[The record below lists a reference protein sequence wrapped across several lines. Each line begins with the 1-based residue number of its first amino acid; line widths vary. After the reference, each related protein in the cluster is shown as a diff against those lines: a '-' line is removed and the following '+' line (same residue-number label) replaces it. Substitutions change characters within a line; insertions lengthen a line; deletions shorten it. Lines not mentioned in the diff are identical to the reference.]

1 MIEFTEITAIS
12 REMHRS
18 RRSFRWDVSQYRFF
32 FVDGTDARAQSCDY
46 FLSHSSPGIP
56 TRGLPSSRM
65 NDRRGDVDTRSSISW
80 RHVGGDSGARR
91 SCYDR
96 ATVMWPIGT
105 RHNRHRQ
112 RDVRCMLWPR
122 AFVVS
127 RRVASS
133 RLVSRSRRRQGPSV
147 SQLDRD
153 FAENCSLDIFVEFL
167 QLASRLMPI
176 PSTLA
181 EHILARDRLAATAIA
196 GQTKQRVRNM
206 YKILLIKST
215 FLFLIIWY
223 INSFK
228 KIIQTINK

>member
-1 MIEFTEITAIS
+1 
-12 REMHRS
+12 
-18 RRSFRWDVSQYRFF
+18 
-32 FVDGTDARAQSCDY
+32 
-46 FLSHSSPGIP
+46 
-56 TRGLPSSRM
+56 
-65 NDRRGDVDTRSSISW
+65 
-80 RHVGGDSGARR
+80 
-91 SCYDR
+91 
-96 ATVMWPIGT
+96 
-105 RHNRHRQ
+105 
-112 RDVRCMLWPR
+112 MLWPR

-215 FLFLIIWY
+215 FLFLII
-223 INSFK
+223 
-228 KIIQTINK
+228 